1 MIDVLHALFDSSCSR
16 FARTL
21 RFVSSDGDA
30 LNQAIQ
36 ATEARCDFHKCTSR
50 RSAISCEV
58 HAKFKCWEA
67 EPARPD
73 GLSPAGPAQ
82 HSSAQPRLTPGAAVI
97 HAKFK
102 CWEAEPAQPDG
113 LS

>member
-1 MIDVLHALFDSSCSR
+1 MIDVLHALFDSSCNR
-16 FARTL
+16 LERAL

-73 GLSPAGPAQ
+73 GLAEAQ
-82 HSSAQPRLTPGAAVI
+82 AQPG
-97 HAKFK
+97 
-102 CWEAEPAQPDG
+102 
-113 LS
+113 

>member
-1 MIDVLHALFDSSCSR
+1 MKAVCGRLRQLAFLVVGWASDVLIMIDAFHALFDSSCNR
-16 FARTL
+16 LERTL

-73 GLSPAGPAQ
+73 GLAEAQ
-82 HSSAQPRLTPGAAVI
+82 AQPG
-97 HAKFK
+97 
-102 CWEAEPAQPDG
+102 
-113 LS
+113 